1 MPVLERVRNYIFK
14 NFLKAK
20 NAAQKERQ
28 PIALHK
34 AKRIGILFP
43 AENIKAND
51 VILEYAQQLKSTLKD
66 VQLLG
71 YLPKREFGFV
81 YPFPFITNKDT
92 NWYGKPGGG
101 NSGFFMRSAFDIIIN
116 LAQEECLPL
125 EYMTANAPSRFRV
138 GFNPDANI
146 ANYDLILIPK
156 EKSDISNLLRSLETY
171 LN

>member
-1 MPVLERVRNYIFK
+1 MPVLESVRNYIFK

-20 NAAQKERQ
+20 NAAQKERR

-51 VILEYAQQLKSTLKD
+51 VIIEFAQQLQSTLKD

-92 NWYGKPGGG
+92 NWYGKP
-101 NSGFFMRSAFDIIIN
+101 
-116 LAQEECLPL
+116 
-125 EYMTANAPSRFRV
+125 
-138 GFNPDANI
+138 
-146 ANYDLILIPK
+146 
-156 EKSDISNLLRSLETY
+156 
-171 LN
+171 